1 MRGSGRRSSLRRNRQ
16 IKSRHDRQEEETDE
30 LQITMG
36 NRNIRIIISGGGTG
50 GHLFP
55 AIAIANALRRIE
67 PDVKILFV
75 GAEGKMEMQKVPD
88 AGYEIVGL
96 PVSGLVRSGSIR
108 NISVAFRLFRSM
120 IRAWQI
126 IKKFDP
132 DVVVGVGGYASGPV
146 LKQAQQ
152 RHIPTLVQEQNSYA
166 GVTNKLLARRAVRIC
181 VAYEGMEKYFP
192 KEKIMLTGNPVR
204 QVYDNLAS
212 LRGEALRYFNLDPEM
227 SVILLL
233 GGSLGAGTLN
243 DSVCGSMDL
252 IETSGKQ
259 MIWQTGS
266 HYYDRMRD
274 VAEARGVTRIRVN
287 GFISR
292 MELAYAAADV
302 IISRAGAGTISE
314 LALVG
319 KPVILVPSP
328 NVAEDHQ
335 THNAM
340 ALVNREAA
348 LLVRDADARDKL
360 VETALELVDDSARR
374 NSLSENIRKMA
385 IRDADEVIAREVLK
399 MVKR

>member
-1 MRGSGRRSSLRRNRQ
+1 
-16 IKSRHDRQEEETDE
+16 
-30 LQITMG
+30 
-36 NRNIRIIISGGGTG
+36 
-50 GHLFP
+50 
-55 AIAIANALRRIE
+55 
-67 PDVKILFV
+67 
-75 GAEGKMEMQKVPD
+75 
-88 AGYEIVGL
+88 
-96 PVSGLVRSGSIR
+96 
-108 NISVAFRLFRSM
+108 
-120 IRAWQI
+120 
-126 IKKFDP
+126 
-132 DVVVGVGGYASGPV
+132 
-146 LKQAQQ
+146 
-152 RHIPTLVQEQNSYA
+152 
-166 GVTNKLLARRAVRIC
+166 
-181 VAYEGMEKYFP
+181 
-192 KEKIMLTGNPVR
+192 MLTGNPVR

-227 SVILLL
+227 PVILLL

-274 VAEARGVTRIRVN
+274 AAEARGVTRIRVN

-360 VETALELVDDSARR
+360 VETALELVDDSTRR